1 MTLLGSTK
9 IKIAKDKN
17 GENVPYLEITEV
29 VVTHGN
35 IDNNNYL
42 QDSQV
47 LHTFVSNK
55 PFGKLSDILLKHFV
69 F

>member
-17 GENVPYLEITEV
+17 DENIPYLDITEV

-35 IDNNNYL
+35 IDNNNCL
-42 QDSQV
+42 QDSRV

-55 PFGKLSDILLKHFV
+55 SFGKLLDILLKHFV